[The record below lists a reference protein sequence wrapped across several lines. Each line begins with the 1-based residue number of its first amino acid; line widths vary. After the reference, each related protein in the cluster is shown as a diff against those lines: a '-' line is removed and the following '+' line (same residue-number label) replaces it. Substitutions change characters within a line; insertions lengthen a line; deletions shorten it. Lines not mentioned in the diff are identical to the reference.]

1 MTEWELLTKP
11 LQWCYTRPGSKP
23 LQWRLC
29 SSCVTHHNSKSNL
42 IGPKQQLS
50 LSLCVPTVS
59 LFLPFSFPLLFFPT
73 LSLSISSTSFCL
85 FYPFLYFSH
94 SLCCFFFFFNFF
106 SLAISQWPFSSQQFK
121 LRKKKILWMFNLI
134 HEKWEYSF
142 CTRGSCDAVR
152 L

>member
-50 LSLCVPTVS
+50 LSLRVPTVS
-59 LFLPFSFPLLFFPT
+59 LFLPLSFPPLLSFPH
-73 LSLSISSTSFCL
+73 SVSINL
-85 FYPFLYFSH
+85 FYLFLSFYLFLYFSLSLGCFLFFLSLYLSGPFRH
-94 SLCCFFFFFNFF
+94 SN
-106 SLAISQWPFSSQQFK
+106 SNSG
-121 LRKKKILWMFNLI
+121 KKNPLNVQPN
-134 HEKWEYSF
+134 S
-142 CTRGSCDAVR
+142 
-152 L
+152 

>member
-85 FYPFLYFSH
+85 FYLFLYFSH
-94 SLCCFFFFFNFF
+94 SLCCFFFIIIIFLSRYISVALFVT
-106 SLAISQWPFSSQQFK
+106 AIQTQE
-121 LRKKKILWMFNLI
+121 KKILWMFNLI

>member
-59 LFLPFSFPLLFFPT
+59 LFLPFSFPLLF
-73 LSLSISSTSFCL
+73 SSHSVSINL
-85 FYPFLYFSH
+85 FYLFLSFLSH
-94 SLCCFFFFFNFF
+94 SLFLSFSLLFFFYYYYF

>member
-50 LSLCVPTVS
+50 LSLHVPTVS
-59 LFLPFSFPLLFFPT
+59 LFLPLSFPPLLSFPH
-73 LSLSISSTSFCL
+73 SVSINL
-85 FYPFLYFSH
+85 FYLFQSFYLFLYFSL
-94 SLCCFFFFFNFF
+94 SLGCFLIF

-121 LRKKKILWMFNLI
+121 LRKKNPLNVQPN
-134 HEKWEYSF
+134 S
-142 CTRGSCDAVR
+142 
-152 L
+152 